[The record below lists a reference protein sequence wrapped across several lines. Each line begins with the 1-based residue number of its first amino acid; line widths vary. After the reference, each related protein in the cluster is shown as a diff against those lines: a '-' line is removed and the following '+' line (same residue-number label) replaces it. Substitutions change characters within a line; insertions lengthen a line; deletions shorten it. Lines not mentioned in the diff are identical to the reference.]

1 MKLILITMA
10 QSNTGAITL
19 ILALLL
25 IAAAIGYLTAWF
37 YSQSVHT
44 SAIKRLEADKA
55 ELNRKVEGS
64 GEEIN
69 KLNGKADRYTDK
81 ISKLEEVIAE
91 KDKELKRLKKPKEKP
106 KEKLKEKLKEK
117 PKEKPQ
123 EKPKEKLKAKPKKK
137 S

>member
-37 YSQSVHT
+37 YSQSVHM
-44 SAIKRLEADKA
+44 SAIKGLEADKA
-55 ELNRKVEGS
+55 ELNRKVEVS
-64 GEEIN
+64 GEEII
-69 KLNGKADRYTDK
+69 KLNGKAVRYTDK

-91 KDKELKRLKKPKEKP
+91 KDKELKRLKKPKEK
-106 KEKLKEKLKEK
+106 LKEK
-117 PKEKPQ
+117 PKEKPKDKPQ